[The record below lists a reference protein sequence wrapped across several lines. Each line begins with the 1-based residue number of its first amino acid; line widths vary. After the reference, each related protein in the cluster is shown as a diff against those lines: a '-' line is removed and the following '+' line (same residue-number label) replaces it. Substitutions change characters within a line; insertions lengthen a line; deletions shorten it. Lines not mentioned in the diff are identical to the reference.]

1 MFEFTASARLAFFLL
16 AGAAFVAAITPADHR
31 AAEALIDTRHLAA
44 FAALAMLA
52 AFAWPTSWAISGA
65 GLLLF
70 GVAIELAQL
79 APALNRNASL
89 TDLAADLVGLI
100 AGYALAAMLQTRIG
114 LPDTSAVRAR

>member
-1 MFEFTASARLAFFLL
+1 MLGFTTSARLAFFIL
-16 AGAAFVAAITPADHR
+16 AGAAFIAALLPADYR

-52 AFAWPTSWAISGA
+52 AFAWPGSWTFTGA

-70 GVAIELAQL
+70 GAAIELAQL

-89 TDLAADLVGLI
+89 SDLVADLAGIL
-100 AGYALAAMLQTRIG
+100 AGYGLAAMLQTRLA
-114 LPDTSAVRAR
+114 LPDEGAVRAS